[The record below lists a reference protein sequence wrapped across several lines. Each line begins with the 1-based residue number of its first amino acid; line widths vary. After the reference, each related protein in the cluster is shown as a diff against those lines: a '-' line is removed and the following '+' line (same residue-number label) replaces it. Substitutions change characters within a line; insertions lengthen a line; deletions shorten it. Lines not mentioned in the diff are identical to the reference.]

1 MTIDPLSDRKIID
14 SWHKNARP
22 WTIAVRQGHILSRKL
37 VTDRAIVDA
46 VVERCPKNVLDL
58 GCGEGWLARALSA
71 KGIEVLGVD
80 VVPEL
85 IEQAR
90 SALSGR
96 FELLSYEEIAAG
108 KLNQR
113 FDAVVSNFALLGN
126 ESVVGLFGKMRS
138 LLNENGYFIVQTIH
152 PLISCGEHRYEDG
165 WRSGSWDVFSSNFQD
180 PAPWYFRTIGS
191 WTRLYSEHGFI
202 LNEIREPLHPETGKP
217 ASAIFIGKLTA
228 SPLLS
233 S

>member
-1 MTIDPLSDRKIID
+1 MTTNPLSDRKIID

-46 VVERCPKNVLDL
+46 VVELCPKNVLDL

-71 KGIEVLGVD
+71 KEIEVLGVD

-90 SALSGR
+90 SALGGR

-113 FDAVVSNFALLGN
+113 FDAVVSNFALRLRTHRHTRRVDG
-126 ESVVGLFGKMRS
+126 S
-138 LLNENGYFIVQTIH
+138 L
-152 PLISCGEHRYEDG
+152 
-165 WRSGSWDVFSSNFQD
+165 
-180 PAPWYFRTIGS
+180 
-191 WTRLYSEHGFI
+191 
-202 LNEIREPLHPETGKP
+202 K
-217 ASAIFIGKLTA
+217 KL
-228 SPLLS
+228 
-233 S
+233 